1 MHFKIPPDSSG
12 KRLLVAR
19 GKLTETLKGGI
30 LPDQLKWKTKVNS
43 FNFTRMHS
51 SRMRTARSLPYGGV
65 GLCPGGSLSKVG
77 LYPGGSLSKGSL
89 SRGVSVWGISV
100 QRGLC
105 RGRGGVSVRETI
117 TVMYKFKRIL
127 SFAQLIVDCT

>member
-1 MHFKIPPDSSG
+1 MHFKIPPDNSG

-51 SRMRTARSLPYGGV
+51 SRMRTARSLPYGEGGSV
-65 GLCPGGSLSKVG
+65 QGGLCPGGSLSQVV

-89 SRGVSVWGISV
+89 SRGVSV
-100 QRGLC
+100 
-105 RGRGGVSVRETI
+105 RGGVSVSYVQI
-117 TVMYKFKRIL
+117 
-127 SFAQLIVDCT
+127 